1 VSLRSVPGHSSI
13 SANEW
18 ADEQAAKG
26 ASMREVS
33 AGTEISVRTLRRYQG
48 KAGCLSLRKWWSD
61 KRASLCTSV
70 DESLTMTFST
80 ALPMLVCGFAGK
92 SRQLAVPLCSEEPQP
107 QPISIDGTLGTTSS
121 PPLLEQ
127 ARKRV
132 KGGVSYHLYKLIVDL
147 KRRRFFFRSSNG
159 VRGSLL
165 DICMKTA
172 AARTKAGRSRWQQPG
187 QKPRGWRKTQK
198 SSVEALEQED
208 PERVISMEAQSI
220 TQKFLVKNGDGGL
233 PCKHYACRALRRV
246 RNHWYFI
253 YYPDSDDRSGYFD
266 IAGVREVFA
275 E

>member
-33 AGTEISVRTLRRYQG
+33 AGTEISVRTLRRYQ
-48 KAGCLSLRKWWSD
+48 
-61 KRASLCTSV
+61 
-70 DESLTMTFST
+70 
-80 ALPMLVCGFAGK
+80 
-92 SRQLAVPLCSEEPQP
+92 
-107 QPISIDGTLGTTSS
+107 
-121 PPLLEQ
+121 EQ
-127 ARKRV
+127 ARKKV

-147 KRRRFFFRSSNG
+147 KRRKPFNQLCSALMQHLDARTGRFFFRSSNG